1 MDDLYAT
8 SPNSDVSI
16 FSSNSNSTMDSNE
29 PNINDDLYIAKKKTK
44 KNKKNKNRNRNRH
57 NQFIREESNIF
68 EIFNQH
74 QYDYEYND
82 FTNNNLKKN
91 YTYNSEQLV
100 AKNEIQEEYIRLLN
114 DVQIPI
120 VFTIGPAGT
129 GKTFIACH
137 YAITTFLNGE
147 ADKIII
153 TRPTVSVDEEHGFL
167 PGDLNDKMKPWLR
180 PIYDV
185 FTKYISYNYMQKLIK
200 EEVIEICPLAF
211 MRGRTFENCVI
222 IADEMQNSTES
233 QMKMI
238 LTRISFGAKL
248 IINGDLKQSD
258 NKRNGLQD
266 FLNKYENSKD
276 PNKNNIKIV
285 KFKNN
290 NVQRHSIIKTVLN
303 IYE

>member
-1 MDDLYAT
+1 MDYLYQT

-16 FSSNSNSTMDSNE
+16 FSYNSNST
-29 PNINDDLYIAKKKTK
+29 IFLKKRQK
-44 KNKKNKNRNRNRH
+44 KNKKNKNRNRN
-57 NQFIREESNIF
+57 NQLIREESNIF

-74 QYDYEYND
+74 EYDYKYND
-82 FTNNNLKKN
+82 FTNNNLKN
-91 YTYNSEQLV
+91 DYTYNSEQLV

-137 YAITTFLNGE
+137 YAITAFLNGE

-238 LTRISFGAKL
+238 LTRISFEAKL

-276 PNKNNIKIV
+276 PDKNNIKIV

-290 NVQRHSIIKTVLN
+290 NIQRHSIIKTILN